1 MKRFYFVILFLIL
14 PLLVF
19 SQNEKLKVVFIYNF
33 TKYISWPAGQD
44 QGDFII
50 GVLGSSAMSQELAGY
65 VASRKVGTRS
75 IKVVDFASA
84 GGLQSCHLVY
94 VPGSQNGSLGSVI
107 SKYKQQPVVVVADNP
122 GAIDGGAA
130 INFIFEEGK
139 QKFEVRKTNLEK
151 NGLKV
156 NSELLK
162 MGVEK

>member
-1 MKRFYFVILFLIL
+1 MKRLYFVFLFLIL

-33 TKYISWPAGQD
+33 TKYISWPAAQN

-50 GVLGSSAMSQELAGY
+50 GVLGSPAMSKELASY

-75 IKVVDFASA
+75 IKVVDFASS
-84 GGLQSCHLVY
+84 GGLQNCHLVY

-107 SKYKQQPVVVVADNP
+107 AKYKQQPVVVVADNP
-122 GAIDGGAA
+122 GAIDVGAG
-130 INFIFEEGK
+130 INFIVDGGK

-156 NSELLK
+156 NSELVN
-162 MGVEK
+162 MGIAK